1 MATTPNFVQG
11 NFAAPTTPQTKV
23 TVPFTAAQRVGDLNV
38 VVVGWGDATSHVHS
52 ITDSKGNQ
60 YYLTVGPTVLTGSAP
75 LSQALYFAKN
85 IPAALAG
92 ANSLT
97 VTFDAAAASP
107 DVRILEYSGIN
118 NVVAEDASAAALG
131 NSSTSSSAVITKNA
145 NDLLVGANLVWT
157 ATSGPGSG
165 FTQRVLTNPEA
176 DIVEDRVLTASGLTP
191 PTRP

>member
-1 MATTPNFVQG
+1 MQASLFTPAFGHLLSPLRSLGRFSARLPLLAASASLVLAASAMATTPNFVQG

-107 DVRILEYSGIN
+107 GVRILEYSGIN
-118 NVVAEDASAAALG
+118 NVVAEDASAAA
-131 NSSTSSSAVITKNA
+131 
-145 NDLLVGANLVWT
+145 
-157 ATSGPGSG
+157 
-165 FTQRVLTNPEA
+165 
-176 DIVEDRVLTASGLTP
+176 
-191 PTRP
+191 

>member
-1 MATTPNFVQG
+1 MQASLFTPAFGHLLSPLRSLVRFSARLPLLAASASLVLAASAMATTPNFVQG
-11 NFAAPTTPQTKV
+11 NFAAPATPQTKV
-23 TVPFTAAQRVGDLNV
+23 TVPFTAAQRVGDLIV

-52 ITDSKGNQ
+52 VTDSKGNQ

-107 DVRILEYSGIN
+107 GVRILEYSGIN
-118 NVVAEDASAAALG
+118 NVVAEDASAAA
-131 NSSTSSSAVITKNA
+131 
-145 NDLLVGANLVWT
+145 
-157 ATSGPGSG
+157 
-165 FTQRVLTNPEA
+165 
-176 DIVEDRVLTASGLTP
+176 
-191 PTRP
+191 